1 MAMLFGVLAK
11 NGEILD
17 TINCGENNYMIAIN
31 IGNQRNK
38 IPSYSHIRTE
48 KSGISVINSNLGNL
62 VEHSSKKVW

>member
-1 MAMLFGVLAK
+1 MAMLFGALAK

-31 IGNQRNK
+31 IGSQRNK
-38 IPSYSHIRTE
+38 MPSYSHIRTE

-62 VEHSSKKVW
+62 VEPSSKKA

>member
-1 MAMLFGVLAK
+1 MAMLFGALAK

-48 KSGISVINSNLGNL
+48 NL
-62 VEHSSKKVW
+62 EFQ